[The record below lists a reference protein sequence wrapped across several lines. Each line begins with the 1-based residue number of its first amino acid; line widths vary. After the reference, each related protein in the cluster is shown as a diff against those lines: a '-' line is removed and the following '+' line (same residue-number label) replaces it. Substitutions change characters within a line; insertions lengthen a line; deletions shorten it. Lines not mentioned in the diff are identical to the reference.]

1 MSTSPESSPYTDGLR
16 ELADWLDAH
25 PEWTPYL
32 PENFYVWIPEDDDA
46 RAAMARA
53 ARDMGTAKKSVNEH
67 LGTFRLEKSF
77 GPHTMHVIANRSA
90 VCERVVV
97 GKHVEKTIE
106 KVPVGEIVYEE
117 LEVEHVVEEV
127 EWVCLPLLA
136 GTD

>member
-1 MSTSPESSPYTDGLR
+1 MSTSPYTDGLR

-32 PENFYVWIPEDDDA
+32 PENFYTWIPDDEA
-46 RAAMARA
+46 KATMARA
-53 ARDMGTAKKSVNEH
+53 ARDMGTARKTVNEN

-77 GPHTMHVIANRSA
+77 GPHTMHVIADRAA

-106 KVPVGEIVYEE
+106 KVPVGEVTYEE
-117 LEVEHVVEEV
+117 REVEHVVEDV
-127 EWVCLPLLA
+127 EWVCPPSLLA